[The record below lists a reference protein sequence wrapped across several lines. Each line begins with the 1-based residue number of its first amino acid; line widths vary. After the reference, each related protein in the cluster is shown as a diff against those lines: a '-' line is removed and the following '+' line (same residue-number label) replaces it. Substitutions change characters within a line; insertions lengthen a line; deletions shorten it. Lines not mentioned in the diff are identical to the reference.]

1 MAIVNAIHITDPMT
15 VILKISGS
23 LQRTGILVCLG
34 GILGQVGAAAEEPA
48 REPLA
53 DARVG
58 DVNPGGFGRFQR
70 LGALFWESFLFYA
83 ATPVTYCKE
92 PPHFDASQF

>member
-1 MAIVNAIHITDPMT
+1 MKQSHGHSKCYSYYGPYV
-15 VILKISGS
+15 VLKISGS

-58 DVNPGGFGRFQR
+58 DVNPGGFGSFQR
-70 LGALFWESFLFYA
+70 LGALF
-83 ATPVTYCKE
+83 
-92 PPHFDASQF
+92 